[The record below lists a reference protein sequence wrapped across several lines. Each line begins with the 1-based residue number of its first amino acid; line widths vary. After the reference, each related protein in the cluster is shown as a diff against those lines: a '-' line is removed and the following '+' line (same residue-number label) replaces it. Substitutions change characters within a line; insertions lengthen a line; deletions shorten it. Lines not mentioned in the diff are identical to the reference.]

1 MNILFAKS
9 FIDRFH
15 NYESIVVI
23 LTIFIVVILTI
34 FITRVS
40 QYLNNTSIS
49 VQTTKRLGRG
59 LGSSRSISKS
69 IVLVV

>member
-34 FITRVS
+34 FITSVS

-49 VQTTKRLGRG
+49 VQPPNAW
-59 LGSSRSISKS
+59 
-69 IVLVV
+69 VEVWVVEGAFLRA